1 MSAEEVVSQ
10 AATAATMLEIE
21 ALGKTFVARERE
33 SVAICEVSFTVR
45 EREFVAVVGPSGCGK
60 TTLLKCIAGL
70 SHPSTGQTRFEG
82 NPVNSPMTDMALVFQ
97 DYSRSLFPWLT
108 VRKNVLLPLRGR
120 TRAEREQV
128 VRESLDA
135 VGLVNFIDHY
145 PWQLSGG
152 MQQRVAIAR
161 ALARQPRVLL
171 MDEPFASVD
180 AQTRAELEDLV
191 LRIHAE
197 FEVTMLLVTHDID
210 ESVYMSDRVII
221 LTASPASVQEVLP
234 IDLPRP
240 RAQDLTKS
248 LPEFASLRTHV
259 YRAITKAHGQRS
271 GVSVSPSESQSLK
284 SLPASS
290 EFGS

>member
-1 MSAEEVVSQ
+1 MSAEDVMDQ
-10 AATAATMLEIE
+10 AATPATMLEIE
-21 ALGKTFVARERE
+21 ALGKTFVGRERE
-33 SVAICEVSFTVR
+33 SLAIREVSFAVR

-70 SHPSTGQTRFEG
+70 ANPSAGQTRFEG
-82 NPVNSPMTDMALVFQ
+82 KPVSSPMTDMALVFQ

-108 VRKNVLLPLRGR
+108 VRKNVLLPLRGG
-120 TRAEREQV
+120 TRAEREQL

-135 VGLVNFIDHY
+135 VGLVKFIDHY

-259 YRAITKAHGQRS
+259 YRAITKAHGQRA
-271 GVSVSPSESQSLK
+271 GLSVTQSETQPLK
-284 SLPASS
+284 SLPAND

>member
-1 MSAEEVVSQ
+1 M
-10 AATAATMLEIE
+10 
-21 ALGKTFVARERE
+21 K
-33 SVAICEVSFTVR
+33 
-45 EREFVAVVGPSGCGK
+45 
-60 TTLLKCIAGL
+60 
-70 SHPSTGQTRFEG
+70 
-82 NPVNSPMTDMALVFQ
+82 
-97 DYSRSLFPWLT
+97 
-108 VRKNVLLPLRGR
+108 
-120 TRAEREQV
+120 
-128 VRESLDA
+128 ESLDA
-135 VGLVNFIDHY
+135 VGLLKFIDHY

-161 ALARQPRVLL
+161 ALACQPRVLL

-221 LTASPASVQEVLP
+221 LTASPSYVQEVLP

-240 RAQDLTKS
+240 RAQDVTKA

-259 YRAITKAHGQRS
+259 YRAITEAHSKHGVPPTTVGNRSLAQSFASGQSSKFVAIRRYAIYS
-271 GVSVSPSESQSLK
+271 IDHSEAQSSTARRGGTKCVAVGGFPSE
-284 SLPASS
+284 
-290 EFGS
+290 